1 MSAKKALLAVET
13 SFDDT
18 GLALL
23 ATDGEVVWSVLS
35 SSVELHADYG
45 GVVPEI
51 AAREHLTN
59 LPVLAAELRSA
70 APGGLGAVEAVGV
83 TRGPGLPGC
92 LLAGVAF
99 ARGLAAALEA
109 GLYGLNHLE
118 GHVYSPFFGEPLE
131 RIPFPFLGLVVSG
144 GNTILYLVRGLGEME
159 VLGETLDDAAGE
171 LFDKV
176 AQRLGLGYPGGAV
189 LERLA
194 GEFGGRR
201 VSPELALPVPM
212 LESGDLNFSFSGLK
226 TAAVR
231 MIPANEGGGVEFRR
245 EFSASLLRSVWES
258 IAAKVLAAAQA
269 TGVKLM
275 SVSGGVSINGLFR
288 EHLQSR
294 CGAAGLEVCFPE
306 SRLAMDNAEM
316 MAYLLSLKRERGCP
330 PATFDVEPGLV

>member
-1 MSAKKALLAVET
+1 MSAKKTLLAVET

-23 ATDGEVVWSVLS
+23 EPDGSVVWSALS
-35 SSVELHADYG
+35 SSVELHADFG

-59 LPVLAAELRSA
+59 LPVLLSELRSA
-70 APGGLGAVEAVGV
+70 HLDALGAVEAVGV

-99 ARGLAAALEA
+99 VRGLSAALNA
-109 GLYGLNHLE
+109 DLHGLNHLE
-118 GHVYSPFFGEPLE
+118 GHLYSPFFGSPLE

-144 GNTILYLVRGLGEME
+144 GNTILYLVRGVGEME

-189 LERLA
+189 LERMA
-194 GEFGGRR
+194 REFGDKP
-201 VSPELALPVPM
+201 VSPVLSLPVPM
-212 LESGDLNFSFSGLK
+212 LDSGDLNFSYSGLK

-231 MIPANEGGGVEFRR
+231 MIAANESGGVEFQR

-258 IAAKVLAAAQA
+258 IAAKVLAAAQT
-269 TGVKLM
+269 TGVKLL

-288 EHLQSR
+288 EHLQS
-294 CGAAGLEVCFPE
+294 CCIAAQLEVRFPE
-306 SRLAMDNAEM
+306 PKLAMDNADM
-316 MAYLLSLKRERGCP
+316 MAYLLWLKRMRGCA
-330 PATFDVEPGLV
+330 PAAFDVEPGLV